1 MNKKCAKCTKTVYPT
16 EELKCLDKVWHKA
29 CFKCTSCNMTLNM
42 KNYKGYDKL
51 PYCNAHYPTT
61 KFTAVADTPE
71 SRRIAEN
78 TKIQSNVQY
87 HSDFERTKANYTVVP
102 DNPELLRHLSN
113 TKNASLN
120 EYHSDFNK
128 MKNKYTSVAVPA
140 DMVQHL
146 QNTKNVSLN
155 EYHRSFEESK
165 GKCLSV
171 ARSLEMEQHLRNT
184 KNASLVSYHAD
195 FEKQKGKKTSV
206 VSDPETERIRYNTQI
221 QSAIAYQGVRQRKDE
236 MEQKRPAE
244 NLEAGRAHHHHAA
257 VRTSGYAPTQ
267 DEVNS
272 PYSGK
277 QTSNVVYDS
286 KAGQDLSQ
294 PPAFDEDIQN
304 GMGRRQPGSIAD
316 YDPMN
321 DRFGSITG
329 SYPNPPPQQQAY
341 HEPPPQQPPP
351 QKYVPPPQQ
360 QPPLP
365 QRPMDPYANKGMVC
379 KAMYDYVAG
388 DDDEVGFLDG
398 DIIVQCEPVD
408 QGWMTGIVERTGQ
421 HGMLP
426 SNYVERIN

>member
-113 TKNASLN
+113 TKNASL
-120 EYHSDFNK
+120 
-128 MKNKYTSVAVPA
+128 
-140 DMVQHL
+140 
-146 QNTKNVSLN
+146 
-155 EYHRSFEESK
+155 
-165 GKCLSV
+165 
-171 ARSLEMEQHLRNT
+171 
-184 KNASLVSYHAD
+184 VSYHAD

-286 KAGQDLSQ
+286 KAGQV
-294 PPAFDEDIQN
+294 QN